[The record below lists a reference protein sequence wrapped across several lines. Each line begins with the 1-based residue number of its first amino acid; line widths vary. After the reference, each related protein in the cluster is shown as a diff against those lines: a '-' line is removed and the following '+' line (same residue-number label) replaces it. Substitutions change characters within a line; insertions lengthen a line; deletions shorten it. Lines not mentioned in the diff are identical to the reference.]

1 MVVHKHLQ
9 EKTAEM
15 IPLKIVHI
23 LCPPERFF
31 DKNALFLTKLSS
43 ISTNGVIVV
52 DNDDGGDDDDDNG
65 DDGLIHQPALKTD
78 WGEPS
83 ECFPHLLQIFR
94 TCVRGTICNVKQL
107 PGQLHGAV

>member
-1 MVVHKHLQ
+1 M
-9 EKTAEM
+9 
-15 IPLKIVHI
+15 
-23 LCPPERFF
+23 
-31 DKNALFLTKLSS
+31 SS
-43 ISTNGVIVV
+43 YSTNRVIVI

-65 DDGLIHQPALKTD
+65 DDGLIHQHALKTD

-107 PGQLHGAV
+107 PGQLWVLQYVVSSLEPEHVPPKAS